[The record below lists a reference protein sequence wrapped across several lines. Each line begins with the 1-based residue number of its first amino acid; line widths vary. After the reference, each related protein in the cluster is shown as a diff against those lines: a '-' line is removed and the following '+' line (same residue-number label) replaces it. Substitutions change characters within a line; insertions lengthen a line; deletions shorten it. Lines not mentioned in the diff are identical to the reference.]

1 MLILA
6 IGSLSIFF
14 QDSDSDKSKDH
25 VKAFPINRRI
35 WPSCCVYYLAA
46 VLYKA
51 HPFFFCSRKAW
62 NLKATSF
69 LSWHFIRKK
78 SEWIHIEGRHQITLW
93 NKTVR
98 RGKSKLKSEN
108 RNWKTEIGKPKSEN
122 WNWKTEI
129 GKLKSENQN
138 RKTKIGTKIRTA
150 CSNAPKKQ
158 KRHKN
163 PKRREHI
170 FFHKNG
176 DNAMIGS
183 RDRHNIM
190 PV

>member
-1 MLILA
+1 MIDNQYNSEQIFLWLISENATFESVCWLLILA

-138 RKTKIGTKIRTA
+138 RKTEIG
-150 CSNAPKKQ
+150 N
-158 KRHKN
+158 
-163 PKRREHI
+163 
-170 FFHKNG
+170 
-176 DNAMIGS
+176 
-183 RDRHNIM
+183 
-190 PV
+190 